1 MANRDVKKPWKQ
13 KFFQEFTEYWINVAY
28 MAIIFSVVIFY
39 RRLVLAHYDIYLDD
53 YFSGVFKALVIA
65 KVVMIGA
72 FLRISRKFEHKPLI
86 VPVIYK
92 AILFTLWVMLFDI
105 VELFIRGFIH
115 NPVLSEA
122 FSELKGHVTK
132 VWLGGALLIFF
143 IFIPFFAFKEL
154 LRVMGNEKIKSLFFR
169 RLDKPRE

>member
-1 MANRDVKKPWKQ
+1 MENHKVKNSWKLIL
-13 KFFQEFTEYWINVAY
+13 FHEFSEYWINVAY
-28 MAIIFSVVIFY
+28 MAIIFSAIVFY

-86 VPVIYK
+86 FPVIYK

-105 VELFIRGFIH
+105 VEAYILGFIH
-115 NPVLSEA
+115 TPVFSEA
-122 FSELKGHVTK
+122 FIELKGHITK
-132 VWLGGALLIFF
+132 VWLGGAMLIFF
-143 IFIPFFAFKEL
+143 TFIPFFAFKEL
-154 LRVMGNEKIKSLFFR
+154 VRVMGKEKIKHLFFR
-169 RLDKPRE
+169 KQGEPSA

>member
-1 MANRDVKKPWKQ
+1 MENREVKKTWKQ
-13 KFFQEFTEYWINVAY
+13 KLFHEFTEYLINVAY
-28 MAIIFSVVIFY
+28 MAIIFSAIIFY

-72 FLRISRKFEHKPLI
+72 FLRISRKFEHKPL
-86 VPVIYK
+86 VFPVIYK

-105 VELFIRGFIH
+105 VELYIGGFIH
-115 NPVLSEA
+115 NPVFSEA
-122 FSELKGHVTK
+122 FIEMKSHLNT

-143 IFIPFFAFKEL
+143 TFIPYFAFREL
-154 LRVMGNEKIKSLFFR
+154 ARIKGNEEIKKLFFR
-169 RLDKPRE
+169 KQD